1 MATDRFPED
10 SVSALLPFDG
20 ERAESRVFVDDLP
33 ECDVFRVAPPI
44 LDLLHIVPYHYDNTL
59 RRLALNLRHCL
70 CSCCARSSYGHEA
83 ASSGFDDGL
92 SLRCKLLRVSIRVCR
107 IDFHDIVDGRF
118 GLSVEPL
125 NRLSTGCAAREHC
138 QGHCVGSFHGSSSL
152 SRRAG

>member
-59 RRLALNLRHCL
+59 RRLALNLRHCA
-70 CSCCARSSYGHEA
+70 CSCCSRCSYGHEA

-92 SLRCKLLRVSIRVCR
+92 SVPCKLLRVSIRVCR
-107 IDFHDIVDGRF
+107 IYFHDIVYGRF
-118 GLSVEPL
+118 GLNLQTL
-125 NRLSTGCAAREHC
+125 NRVPPECAAP
-138 QGHCVGSFHGSSSL
+138 
-152 SRRAG
+152 